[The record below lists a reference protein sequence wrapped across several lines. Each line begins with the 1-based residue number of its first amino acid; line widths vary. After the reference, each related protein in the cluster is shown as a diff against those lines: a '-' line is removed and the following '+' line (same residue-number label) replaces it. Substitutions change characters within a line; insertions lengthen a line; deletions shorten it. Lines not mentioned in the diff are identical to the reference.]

1 MLFVFTE
8 WGDTIEQLQQV
19 QLTNNHVNDG
29 RNQMKKLSVFSMI
42 AICIFLINSFTTFA
56 ERAYPPGES
65 YSVEKITTDSYP
77 NMRLRSQNAEGSWQQ
92 DDTGWWWQYPD
103 GSYAINKWE
112 YIDGRWYFFNQD
124 GYMLQGWQNINGEW
138 FYLETTGNS
147 TFPAGAMVTG
157 WYEINNYW
165 YYFYSTAQY
174 EHTAGA
180 MAIGWLNIDGYSY
193 YLYMEQTGDNPQGSM
208 ATGWINIGGELF
220 HLDETTGRLIA
231 NESITVGL
239 DVYTDSTF
247 RSEFSDVMSVDE
259 LFEKVGIPFEKTWN
273 LLFSISEY
281 ESSGLPIDKCEQDVT
296 DNCTCVADSKCKD
309 TTDTEYHHKNSIKLV
324 RMLQEKY
331 PAGYYLE
338 VGLAGTP
345 LLCCNNGRD
354 HHYNY
359 GVTIGKQYSYCGANK
374 SNIQHTVRVI
384 QHEMSHMFG
393 CLDSPH
399 DSKKLCTMN
408 GGYDKFPLYT
418 ENIWCTDCRN
428 GMFIRSSHQVL

>member
-180 MAIGWLNIDGYSY
+180 MAIGWLNMMDIAITYIWSRQVIIHKVLWRQDG
-193 YLYMEQTGDNPQGSM
+193 
-208 ATGWINIGGELF
+208 
-220 HLDETTGRLIA
+220 LILVE
-231 NESITVGL
+231 NYFIWT
-239 DVYTDSTF
+239 
-247 RSEFSDVMSVDE
+247 RQ
-259 LFEKVGIPFEKTWN
+259 
-273 LLFSISEY
+273 
-281 ESSGLPIDKCEQDVT
+281 QDV
-296 DNCTCVADSKCKD
+296 
-309 TTDTEYHHKNSIKLV
+309 L
-324 RMLQEKY
+324 LQMN
-331 PAGYYLE
+331 
-338 VGLAGTP
+338 P
-345 LLCCNNGRD
+345 L
-354 HHYNY
+354 
-359 GVTIGKQYSYCGANK
+359 Q
-374 SNIQHTVRVI
+374 
-384 QHEMSHMFG
+384 
-393 CLDSPH
+393 
-399 DSKKLCTMN
+399 
-408 GGYDKFPLYT
+408 
-418 ENIWCTDCRN
+418 
-428 GMFIRSSHQVL
+428 